1 MDEGEP
7 PLSKILRR
15 NPHNAPILVQYGHTL
30 KETGRLGQAETA
42 YRKAI
47 AWGAGVSDNYVQLGH
62 VLKLEG
68 KLDDART
75 AYLVAFVLDPA
86 GIDAARELDE
96 LGWPTEA
103 LVRGAT
109 AAPGGGNTAPAA
121 PTPKP
126 AVSRTPSQFKC
137 HHLLQRRV

>member
-7 PLSKILRR
+7 PLSKIVRR

-75 AYLVAFVLDPA
+75 ATWSPSCWIRQGSMQRVSWMSSA
-86 GIDAARELDE
+86 GR
-96 LGWPTEA
+96 
-103 LVRGAT
+103 
-109 AAPGGGNTAPAA
+109 
-121 PTPKP
+121 PK
-126 AVSRTPSQFKC
+126 R
-137 HHLLQRRV
+137 